1 MPVTAREPLMN
12 MTRRELADWMKRQG
26 ESSFRGGQVYDWLMR
41 GADFP
46 QMTNLS
52 AALRARLSE
61 IALANPVRIDQVHL
75 SKIDETAKFL
85 YELPDGNMIEGVLM
99 RYHHGDTLCLSTQ
112 VGCKM
117 GCKFCAST
125 LDGCV
130 RSLTPAEMLGQVVA
144 ANGYARAQSPD
155 RRVHNIVLMGS
166 GEPLDNYEN
175 VIRFLRLVNAP
186 EGLNISLRNIS
197 LSTCG
202 LVPNMLRLAEEN
214 LPVTLSVSLHAPND
228 EIRRT
233 MMPVANVYPMDD
245 LLQACRNYV
254 AKTGRR
260 VIFEYAL
267 VAGVNCEDRHADEL
281 ARKLRGLQ
289 CHVNLIPLN
298 SVKERNLMSPGRAL
312 AERFQARLTHD
323 HISATIRREMG
334 ADIDGACGQ
343 LRRRV
348 LQEKKDT

>member
-1 MPVTAREPLMN
+1 
-12 MTRRELADWMKRQG
+12 
-26 ESSFRGGQVYDWLMR
+26 
-41 GADFP
+41 
-46 QMTNLS
+46 
-52 AALRARLSE
+52 
-61 IALANPVRIDQVHL
+61 
-75 SKIDETAKFL
+75 
-85 YELPDGNMIEGVLM
+85 
-99 RYHHGDTLCLSTQ
+99 
-112 VGCKM
+112 
-117 GCKFCAST
+117 
-125 LDGCV
+125 
-130 RSLTPAEMLGQVVA
+130 
-144 ANGYARAQSPD
+144 
-155 RRVHNIVLMGS
+155 
-166 GEPLDNYEN
+166 
-175 VIRFLRLVNAP
+175 
-186 EGLNISLRNIS
+186 
-197 LSTCG
+197 
-202 LVPNMLRLAEEN
+202 
-214 LPVTLSVSLHAPND
+214 
-228 EIRRT
+228 

>member
-1 MPVTAREPLMN
+1 MN
-12 MTRRELADWMKRQG
+12 ELASITTEELGLLLEELHEPKFRTSQVMK
-26 ESSFRGGQVYDWLMR
+26 WLAKGVPPKEMLNIPKTLR
-41 GADFP
+41 EK
-46 QMTNLS
+46 LS
-52 AALRARLSE
+52 AFPFGGVGIIE
-61 IALANPVRIDQVHL
+61 CKQ
-75 SKIDETAKFL
+75 SKKDDTAKML
-85 YELPDGNMIEGVLM
+85 YETEDGNVVEGVLM
-99 RYHHGDTLCLSTQ
+99 RYSYGNTLCISTQ
-112 VGCKM
+112 AGCRM
-117 GCKFCAST
+117 GCRFCAST
-125 LDGCV
+125 LNGRV
-130 RSLTPAEMLGQVVA
+130 RDLTAGEMLGQVLAVNRMLA
-144 ANGYARAQSPD
+144 PEG

-166 GEPLDNYEN
+166 GEPLDNYDN
-175 VIRFLRLVNAP
+175 VIRFLHLVNAP

>member
-1 MPVTAREPLMN
+1 MSLEDIKSKSLE
-12 MTRRELADWMKRQG
+12 ELQERFRQEG
-26 ESSFRGGQVYDWLMR
+26 QPAYKALQVYQWLHRGVSSFDE
-41 GADFP
+41 
-46 QMTNLS
+46 MTNIS
-52 AALRARLSE
+52 KALRQY
-61 IALANPVRIDQVHL
+61 LAERYYISVANIEKKLVSDYDNTIKYLFR
-75 SKIDETAKFL
+75 FR
-85 YELPDGNMIEGVLM
+85 DGEYVESVLM
-99 RYHHGDTLCLSTQ
+99 QYHHGYSICISTQ

-117 GCKFCAST
+117 GCTFCATGKS
-125 LDGCV
+125 GYS
-130 RSLTPAEMLGQVVA
+130 RNLTPSEMLAQVQA
-144 ANGYARAQSPD
+144 AQLDNHIRIS
-155 RRVHNIVLMGS
+155 NIVLMGM
-166 GEPLDNYEN
+166 GEPLDNYDN
-175 VIRFLRLVNAP
+175 VIRFLHLVNAP